1 MTAGQR
7 RRREPWELDSKT
19 RECGRRGVDR
29 ARRALDHEDPVQLQ
43 IDLDPGSWRTE
54 RRCL

>member
-1 MTAGQR
+1 MTAGHR
-7 RRREPWELDSKT
+7 RRREPWELDAKT

-54 RRCL
+54 RCCL